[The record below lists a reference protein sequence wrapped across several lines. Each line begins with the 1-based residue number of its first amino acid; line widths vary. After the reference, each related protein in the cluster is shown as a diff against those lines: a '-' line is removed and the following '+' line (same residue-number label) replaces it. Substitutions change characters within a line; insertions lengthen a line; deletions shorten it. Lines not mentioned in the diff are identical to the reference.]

1 MTLLFVC
8 SRFEILSQPIRWWI
22 FIQSLA
28 DHKRLSVSFFESTSL
43 RFWRKTTFFS
53 FLASRLYLV
62 SVDCVHSEKTP
73 LRGVDDE
80 NKPSDGD
87 DKAEVAEQTSLT
99 IIK

>member
-1 MTLLFVC
+1 M
-8 SRFEILSQPIRWWI
+8 
-22 FIQSLA
+22 
-28 DHKRLSVSFFESTSL
+28 
-43 RFWRKTTFFS
+43 
-53 FLASRLYLV
+53 

>member
-1 MTLLFVC
+1 MVDFYSK
-8 SRFEILSQPIRWWI
+8 SRWPLATICFFFRVHVLKILEE
-22 FIQSLA
+22 
-28 DHKRLSVSFFESTSL
+28 K
-43 RFWRKTTFFS
+43 TFFS

-73 LRGVDDE
+73 LRGVDDD